1 MTIEEVI
8 KIAQATKTNKFIMKH
23 LDEDTILM
31 IVQIMEGLDAN
42 DFKEINPDAEFEFN
56 DIPIPYKKLSKQ
68 TETQL
73 SFSNDLQDYL
83 KQVLKGINKEGTNK
97 EYPYIIRSDENSFE
111 YSKLYEFEVGSS
123 QKCDYDWEYIENY
136 ITDNPNKNI
145 NISLLHT
152 HPNPLNTKQRTF
164 YNKYPEILSKFGVE
178 PNGLNISLAD
188 VYAEQYLEMLIEGHG
203 ANMSAS
209 STILMHDGTLISF
222 NTKNGL
228 CLTNEQKFE
237 NSRSKEN
244 NQDLT
249 L

>member
-1 MTIEEVI
+1 MTIEEVV

-73 SFSNDLQDYL
+73 SFSEDLQEYL
-83 KQVLKGINKEGTNK
+83 KQVLKDINKEGTNR
-97 EYPYIIRSDENSFE
+97 EYPYIVRSDENSDE
-111 YSKLYEFEVGSS
+111 YSKLKPFETGTS
-123 QKCDYDWEYIENY
+123 QTCKYDWGFIEEYIKGS
-136 ITDNPNKNI
+136 DKKI

-152 HPNPLNTKQRTF
+152 HPNPLDEQHKTL
-164 YNKYPEILSKFGVE
+164 YNKYAETLSKFGVE

-188 VYAEQYLEMLIEGHG
+188 VYAEQYLEMLIEKHG
-203 ANMSAS
+203 SNMSAS

-228 CLTNEQKFE
+228 CLTNEQKLE
-237 NSRSKEN
+237 ISKNKEN